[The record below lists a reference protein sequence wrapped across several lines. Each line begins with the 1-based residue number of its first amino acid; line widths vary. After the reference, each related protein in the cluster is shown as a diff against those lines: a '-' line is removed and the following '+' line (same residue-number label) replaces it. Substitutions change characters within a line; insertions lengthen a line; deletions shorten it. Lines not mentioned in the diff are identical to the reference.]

1 MSERDTSDAPIT
13 PEADPA
19 VPQSTPQDPDGV
31 PESPSAAYDFS
42 TIQEFLGG
50 IGERQGVTALRER
63 FEQWAAEAEER
74 EQKRDAASLAMRGF
88 FTQELEK
95 LRSSIQVELR
105 IRAVQQVL
113 RDLLPLL
120 NDLDDELRQIEGG
133 SGESIPEAL
142 RPLVNTRRRI
152 YAALRKLGL
161 EQLPV
166 TANETE
172 FDPDLH
178 ECVETAAPGEAGG
191 DFPPGR
197 IIAVK
202 RNGYFFRGDLFQT
215 PLVVITGGH

>member
-1 MSERDTSDAPIT
+1 MNEENTSDTPIT
-13 PEADPA
+13 PDPA
-19 VPQSTPQDPDGV
+19 VAQPAAQDPEGV
-31 PESPSAAYDFS
+31 LESPSAAYDFA
-42 TIQEFLGG
+42 TIQGFLGG
-50 IGERQGVTALRER
+50 IGERQGVAAFRER
-63 FEQWAAEAEER
+63 FEQWAAEATER

-95 LRSSIQVELR
+95 LRSAIQVELR
-105 IRAVQQVL
+105 VRALQQVL
-113 RDLLPLL
+113 RDLLPVL
-120 NDLDDELRQIEGG
+120 NDLDEELRQIEGG
-133 SGESIPEAL
+133 SGETAPAAL
-142 RPLVNTRRRI
+142 RPLLNTRRRI

-166 TANETE
+166 TVNETD

-178 ECVETAAPGEAGG
+178 ECVETAAPGEAAG

-215 PLVVITGGH
+215 PLVVIKGGH